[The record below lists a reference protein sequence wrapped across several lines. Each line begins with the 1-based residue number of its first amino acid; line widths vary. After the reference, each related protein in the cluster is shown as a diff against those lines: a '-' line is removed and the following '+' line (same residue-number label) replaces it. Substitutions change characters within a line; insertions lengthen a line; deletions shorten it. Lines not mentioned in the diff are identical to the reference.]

1 MFRVVS
7 ESCQINFVRC
17 YANCPD
23 PGDVLIL
30 IIEATLRYGV
40 SIRSS
45 NLEICFLSLGFLI
58 RPSCPGFRL
67 SPLQSIYSPS
77 FSGLCD
83 MFNVECNLKD
93 NPSAQLAFWRL
104 EIMFTETFG
113 LEASARSMDAKYNT
127 PIYNLHSRQRNFQSL
142 WHNPSLFATVV
153 FYFYV
158 QCKFSESS

>member
-40 SIRSS
+40 SSRSS

-58 RPSCPGFRL
+58 RPSCPGFRP
-67 SPLQSIYSPS
+67 SPRQSIYSPS
-77 FSGLCD
+77 SSGLRD

-93 NPSAQLAFWRL
+93 NPSLRSLPFGVWKLCSRK
-104 EIMFTETFG
+104 TFG
-113 LEASARSMDAKYNT
+113 LEASAWSMDAKYNA
-127 PIYNLHSRQRNFQSL
+127 PIYNLHSR
-142 WHNPSLFATVV
+142 
-153 FYFYV
+153 
-158 QCKFSESS
+158 